1 MSNQIRFL
9 IAEPQSLVCQ
19 GLRGIVNQVPGYLV
33 VGETGD
39 DAAVVDLAARL
50 EPELIFLAVG
60 FPGRSGL
67 DLLNALRHKKRRVV
81 MLADDDDDKTLRQ
94 ALSCGAAGYLLK
106 SVTAA
111 ELHLAIRTILRGY
124 RYLSVELSDRI
135 ISEYAGRAVCSS
147 ASSAAS
153 AHEAANAASAA
164 LTQVAPDDVP
174 LTHRQRDVLRLLASG
189 HDNHQIG
196 SRLGISPRTV
206 EGHRAGIMQKLGLT
220 TPHAAVRYALQRGLI
235 SLDE

>member
-1 MSNQIRFL
+1 MSNPIRIL

-19 GLRGIVNQVPGYLV
+19 GLRGIVNQVPGYSI

-39 DAAVVDLAARL
+39 GAAVVELAARL
-50 EPELIFLAVG
+50 EPELIFLALG

-67 DLLNALRHKKRRVV
+67 ELLIALRHKKRRVI
-81 MLADDDDDKTLRQ
+81 MLADGDDDRTLRQ
-94 ALSCGAAGYLLK
+94 AFSRGAAGYLLR

-111 ELHLAIRTILRGY
+111 ELRLAIRTFLHGY

-135 ISEYAGRAVCSS
+135 IGEYAGSPVPSPALAVP
-147 ASSAAS
+147 S
-153 AHEAANAASAA
+153 AHDEIP
-164 LTQVAPDDVP
+164 LTQ
-174 LTHRQRDVLRLLASG
+174 RQCEVLRLLASG

-206 EGHRAGIMQKLGLT
+206 EGHRSGIMQKLGLT
-220 TPHAAVRYALQRGLI
+220 TPYATVRYALQRRLI